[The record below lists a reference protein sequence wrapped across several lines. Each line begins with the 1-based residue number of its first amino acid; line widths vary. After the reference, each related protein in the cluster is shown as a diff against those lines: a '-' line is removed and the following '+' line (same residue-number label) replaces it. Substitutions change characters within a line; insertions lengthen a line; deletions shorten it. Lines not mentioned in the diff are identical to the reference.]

1 MNEYGKHLET
11 IEYNLEKQCIRCHF
25 CEKYIEVFKLDN
37 YDLKTSDKV
46 CRNCQSNK
54 NIEYNFLL
62 EQEKKHE
69 IFNRVIL
76 PNKPLTS
83 KEVESAVNIG
93 ELKMIRDYLNKEFSI
108 DFIPEWLAEKEI
120 VINKNKLSIKKE
132 SIGVLIIL
140 SISIIIS
147 MCLIGIK
154 YPYIGILLFTVFLF
168 VVGFLNYR
176 FNDFNDNDFCG

>member
-25 CEKYIEVFKLDN
+25 CNQYMEVYYINGHKL
-37 YDLKTSDKV
+37 TISEKV
-46 CRNCQSNK
+46 CKNCQSNK
-54 NIEYNFLL
+54 NIEYTFLL

-108 DFIPEWLAEKEI
+108 DFIPEWLTEKEI

-154 YPYIGILLFTVFLF
+154 YPYPVVFILNLIFSCIFSFL
-168 VVGFLNYR
+168 VWA
-176 FNDFNDNDFCG
+176 FCDTNL